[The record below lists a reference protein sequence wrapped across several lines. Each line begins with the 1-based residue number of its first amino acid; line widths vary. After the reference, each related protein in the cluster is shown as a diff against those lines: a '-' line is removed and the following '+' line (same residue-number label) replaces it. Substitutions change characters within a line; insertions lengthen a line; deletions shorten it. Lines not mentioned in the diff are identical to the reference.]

1 MHRSISLALFL
12 LSFLLSPAG
21 VEGQSLRGSRTSVDL
36 MYRQARSHQ
45 LHFYETSA
53 GVRRAAQRGE
63 FVRLTGNSNYRLG
76 SVGHPYV
83 LPSTETFVN
92 RLGAQYRAAC
102 GEKLVVTSAVRPKS
116 QRLANSVDK
125 SVHPTGMAIDL
136 RKPTKGSCLSWLR
149 NTLSYLDGTG
159 AIEATEE
166 FRPPHFHVAVFPQP
180 YARYVSGR
188 GGTVKLASNASAD
201 ETPEESA
208 SESSRTYKVR
218 RGDSLWTIARR
229 NEVSVD
235 RIRSVNSLD
244 SSRIV
249 AGQVLLIPGTK

>member
-1 MHRSISLALFL
+1 MFRRIPLGLLILPVAL
-12 LSFLLSPAG
+12 SASGA
-21 VEGQSLRGSRTSVDL
+21 EAQSLRGSRTSVDL
-36 MYRQARSHQ
+36 MYRQARSHE

-53 GVRRAAQRGE
+53 GVRRAAARGD
-63 FVRLTGNSNYRLG
+63 FVRLSGNANYQLG
-76 SVGHPYV
+76 SVSHPYV
-83 LPSTETFVN
+83 LPTTETFVN

-116 QRLANSVDK
+116 QRLANSVAK

-136 RKPTKGSCLSWLR
+136 RKPTKASCLSWLR
-149 NTLSYLDGTG
+149 KTLSHLDGTG

-166 FRPPHFHVAVFPQP
+166 YRPPHFHVAVFPQP
-180 YARYVSGR
+180 YTRYVSGR
-188 GGTVKLASNASAD
+188 GARVTLASSSSGGDGKSSA
-201 ETPEESA
+201 SA

-229 NEVSVD
+229 NRVSVEGIKSANAL
-235 RIRSVNSLD
+235 R

-249 AGQVLLIPGTK
+249 AGQVLLIPTK